1 MKLLPI
7 FVCFSTFLQASLSIP
22 LWASKPQPVDLEFI
36 CTTIFDPNN
45 KDFKHDD
52 VPVILLHGLTGNKE
66 SWHGVYEV
74 IALETRKKVC
84 AVDLR
89 NHGQSPWND
98 KEYDVVAMT
107 EDVKH
112 LMDRIDAPK
121 AIVLGHSLGGRIAVH
136 LALNYPERVEKVIVE
151 DMRPN
156 GITPKGLK
164 GVQFYSFVLKE
175 IEKLIPQGVTEK
187 EAKKHVLA
195 LLTDHLAKL
204 NITYQLNDPNLIPV
218 KCSNGKCQLSTN
230 PVLLDAAL
238 RNITDLL
245 NTSSGRFDGPALFI
259 YGTESS
265 IKVKLEM
272 RKRCNHRNSRFQ

>member
-136 LALNYPERVEKVIVE
+136 LALNY
-151 DMRPN
+151 
-156 GITPKGLK
+156 
-164 GVQFYSFVLKE
+164 
-175 IEKLIPQGVTEK
+175 
-187 EAKKHVLA
+187 
-195 LLTDHLAKL
+195 L